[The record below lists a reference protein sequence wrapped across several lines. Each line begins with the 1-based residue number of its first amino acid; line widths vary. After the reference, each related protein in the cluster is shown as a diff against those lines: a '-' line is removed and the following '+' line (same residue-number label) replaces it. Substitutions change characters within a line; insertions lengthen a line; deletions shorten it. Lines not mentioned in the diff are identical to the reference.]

1 MYVGRY
7 AYMCVCIYVGRRLC
21 TKVRIHADRY
31 LCMYVCMLVCLF
43 VCLYICNVCMYVC
56 MYVWRGGY
64 HGVGAGG
71 LDHIYIYVYTQIL
84 L

>member
-21 TKVRIHADRY
+21 TKVCIHADRY

-43 VCLYICNVCMYVC
+43 VCIYVC